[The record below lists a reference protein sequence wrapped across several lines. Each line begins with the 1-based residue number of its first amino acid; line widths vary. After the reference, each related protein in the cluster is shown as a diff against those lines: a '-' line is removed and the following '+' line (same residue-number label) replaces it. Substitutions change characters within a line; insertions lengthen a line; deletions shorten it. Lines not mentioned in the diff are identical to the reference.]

1 MPSKKR
7 KVASIT
13 INTLKHFSRR
23 SSSAKLCKFSQF
35 PVSASRFG
43 DAWRFQI
50 KKKKKGNT
58 RFLMEP
64 LRWIY
69 IFSPREFARVATRVS
84 NSPRSR
90 IHRHRISCENGFY
103 LARREG
109 KWPER
114 RNDAPS
120 RGRSRLQ
127 FCLIFNSLAVAIW
140 SLFFFLFFL
149 EKNLEK
155 FMQFG

>member
-1 MPSKKR
+1 
-7 KVASIT
+7 
-13 INTLKHFSRR
+13 
-23 SSSAKLCKFSQF
+23 
-35 PVSASRFG
+35 
-43 DAWRFQI
+43 
-50 KKKKKGNT
+50 
-58 RFLMEP
+58 MEP

-69 IFSPREFARVATRVS
+69 IFSPREFVRVATRVS

-90 IHRHRISCENGFY
+90 IHRHRISCDNGFY

-140 SLFFFLFFL
+140 SLFFFLFFWR
-149 EKNLEK
+149 KIK
-155 FMQFG
+155 FGKIHAIRLIYIY